1 MDEKPPYPPCQGG
14 WIEIVFTFMSFQK
27 IIFDLQTFWAAQG
40 CAVLQPIDIEVGA
53 GTLHPATVLRALGPK
68 PWKAAYV
75 QPSRRPTDARYAQNP
90 NRLSHYYQF
99 QVLLKPAPHN
109 IKDLYL
115 QSLDLIGLNTESNDI
130 RFVEDD
136 WENPSVGASGLGWEV
151 WFNGMEVSQFTY
163 MQQVGGIECEI
174 IAGEITYGLE
184 RIAMHIQGVDSI
196 FDINWN
202 GREGAEKISYGD
214 VFKQN
219 EIENSAFILEHS
231 NVETL
236 FRNFAESKEQ
246 SQILAEKNLPI
257 PAYEQALKASHL
269 LNLLDARGAISVNER
284 TSYIGQIRGLVKRAC
299 ELMLEKN

>member
-1 MDEKPPYPPCQGG
+1 MLNAK
-14 WIEIVFTFMSFQK
+14 FMTSFQK
-27 IIFDLQTFWAAQG
+27 IIFDLQNFWSSQG
-40 CAVLQPIDIEVGA
+40 CAILQPIDIEVGA
-53 GTLHPATVLRALGPK
+53 GTLHPATILRALGPK
-68 PWKAAYV
+68 PWKVAYV

-99 QVLLKPAPHN
+99 QVLLKPAPKN

-115 QSLDLIGLNTESNDI
+115 QSLDLIGLDTKSNDV

-151 WFNGMEVSQFTY
+151 WFNGMEISQFTY
-163 MQQVGGIECEI
+163 MQQVGGIECDLI
-174 IAGEITYGLE
+174 SGEITYGLE

-202 GREGAEKISYGD
+202 GLSGAEKISYGD
-214 VFKQN
+214 VFKQS

-231 NVETL
+231 NIDNL
-236 FRNFAESKEQ
+236 FKNFLEAKQQ

-257 PAYEQALKASHL
+257 PAYEQALKASHI
-269 LNLLDARGAISVNER
+269 LNLLDARSAISVSER
-284 TSYIGQIRGLVKRAC
+284 ASYINQIRALVKAAC
-299 ELMLEKN
+299 ELVKFKI